1 MLLISGIAILATLY
15 TFYHRKYISSKL
27 SKLKSVAQG
36 YKDRNPSHSWLFS
49 YGKALFL
56 VAKCACIDI
65 YHSMTSFHTRRFTFV
80 KYIQGGNI
88 CIAIIPNKN
97 GPKSN
102 LEYGYIDDVRM
113 DELITFLSGAHRDFS
128 GQPNALLEFGDKIRY
143 KFENSEEVNIINS
156 SGSENLKKDENC
168 KKIKKLVWI
177 S

>member
-15 TFYHRKYISSKL
+15 TFYHRKYISLKF
-27 SKLKSVAQG
+27 SKLKSIAQG
-36 YKDRNPSHSWLFS
+36 YKNTNPSHSWFFS

-56 VAKCACIDI
+56 VGKCACIDI
-65 YHSMTSFHTRRFTFV
+65 YHSMTSFHTKRYTFV

-88 CIAIIPNKN
+88 CVAIIPNKN

-113 DELITFLSGAHRDFS
+113 DELITLLAGTQRDFS
-128 GQPNALLEFGDKIRY
+128 GHPNALLEFGNKIRY
-143 KFENSEEVNIINS
+143 KFEDKDEVNITNL